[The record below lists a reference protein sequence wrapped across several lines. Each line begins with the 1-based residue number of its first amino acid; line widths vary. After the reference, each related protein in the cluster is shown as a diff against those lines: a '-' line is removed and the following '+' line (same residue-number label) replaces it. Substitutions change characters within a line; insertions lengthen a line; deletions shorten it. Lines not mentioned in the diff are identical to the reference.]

1 MVFVLIFFFFE
12 SRVDRATSVSKVYGK
27 MVWPCRCCQN
37 VNNHLNNYSSVSF
50 CLKVSK
56 LCFIVNAQDI
66 SLDTGIVSVQ
76 HILNAIAAN

>member
-1 MVFVLIFFFFE
+1 MVFVLISFSE
-12 SRVDRATSVSKVYGK
+12 SRVDRANSVSKVYGK
-27 MVWPCRCCQN
+27 MVWPCRRCQN

-50 CLKVSK
+50 CLKVRK